1 MSGVTEQMLI
11 HAQEFNVRLDST
23 ERLIH
28 EIHSEVIAK
37 LIDLQ
42 DKLDVLEFRLR
53 ERGYE

>member
-1 MSGVTEQMLI
+1 MSSVTEQMLI

-23 ERLIH
+23 EKLIQD
-28 EIHSEVIAK
+28 IHSEVIEK

-42 DKLDVLEFRLR
+42 DKLDLLEFRLK